1 MVNTNP
7 TGNEESP
14 FSKTLMM
21 MQIEKLEQEVRF
33 YQDSLKQ
40 ATTSLRM
47 ISELMGSY
55 SEANMKAYSFDDN
68 DWEIFVSLL
77 DRYGTNP
84 EWKAFLEAECVLR
97 LTIQD
102 FMRYK
107 LGTAYA
113 DVNRAGLSVDGTADK
128 VP

>member
-1 MVNTNP
+1 MANTNQ

-14 FSKTLMM
+14 FSKTVMM
-21 MQIEKLEQEVRF
+21 MQIEKLEQEVLF
-33 YQDSLKQ
+33 YQDALKQ
-40 ATTSLRM
+40 ATTSLQM
-47 ISELMGSY
+47 ISEIMGSY
-55 SEANMKAYSFDDN
+55 SEANQKASSFTDD
-68 DWEIFVSLL
+68 DWNIFISML

-97 LTIQD
+97 LIIQD

-113 DVNRAGLSVDGTADK
+113 EVNRSGLSTDGIAEK

>member
-1 MVNTNP
+1 
-7 TGNEESP
+7 
-14 FSKTLMM
+14 
-21 MQIEKLEQEVRF
+21 
-33 YQDSLKQ
+33 
-40 ATTSLRM
+40 
-47 ISELMGSY
+47 
-55 SEANMKAYSFDDN
+55 MKAYSFDDN

-113 DVNRAGLSVDGTADK
+113 EVNRAGLSTDGTADK